1 MFLVYNMCMYRSHN
15 NMWVMMMMIKSVE
28 DSSSALFSIINYS
41 IFRMRAQHSHQLFLR
56 RLCYFPTQQD
66 DWEKRESRRNTTFFF
81 FHQFSLTVYSVFE

>member
-1 MFLVYNMCMYRSHN
+1 MCMYRSHN

-41 IFRMRAQHSHQLFLR
+41 IFRMRAQHFHQLFLR

-66 DWEKRESRRNTTFFF
+66 DCEKREREIRRNTTFFF

>member
-1 MFLVYNMCMYRSHN
+1 MCMYRSHN

-66 DWEKRESRRNTTFFF
+66 DWEKRERVVETQHSSFFIN
-81 FHQFSLTVYSVFE
+81 SLSQYIPFLNE